1 MRYSW
6 LNQNGV
12 STCVL
17 FMTGWGM
24 DPLPF
29 SSILNDSFD
38 ILMLSDYQHLE
49 PVNMELLGNYEQC
62 HLVAWSMGV
71 WVAGHLLHDV
81 QDHFTT
87 RTAIGGTLDP
97 IHPTT
102 GIPPEAYDFI
112 LQNFTQELLNDFHLS
127 MFTDQEEAQR
137 FFDNRPDR
145 KLDDLLSELGAFKE
159 HYLTYGASADIFTQK
174 IVTSRDRVFPFKNQ
188 LRAWGKKE
196 SKILKLPHFPFYAL
210 RGWEALVDSSL

>member
-6 LNQNGV
+6 LSQKGL

-24 DPLPF
+24 DSLPF
-29 SSILNDSFD
+29 TSIPANGFD
-38 ILMLSDYQHLE
+38 ILMVSDYRDLD
-49 PVNMELLGNYEQC
+49 PVNIELLNNYEQC

-81 QDHFTT
+81 QNHFST

-102 GIPPEAYDFI
+102 GIPPKDYDF
-112 LQNFTQELLNDFHLS
+112 LLHNFTQELLHDFQLS
-127 MFTDQEEAQR
+127 MFTNQNEAQR
-137 FFDNRPDR
+137 FFHNRPER
-145 KLDDLLSELGAFKE
+145 HLDNLLSELGAFKE
-159 HYLTYGASADIFTQK
+159 HSLIHGASADIFTQK

-196 SKILKLPHFPFYAL
+196 SKTLKLPHFPFYTVS
-210 RGWEALVDSSL
+210 GWEALVNGTF

>member
-6 LNQNGV
+6 LNQNGL
-12 STCVL
+12 STCIL

-29 SSILNDSFD
+29 SSIPADNVD
-38 ILMLSDYQHLE
+38 ILMVSDYQHLE

-71 WVAGHLLHDV
+71 WVAGHLLHEV
-81 QDHFTT
+81 QDDFTT

-112 LQNFTQELLNDFHLS
+112 LQNFTQNQLNDFHLS
-127 MFTDQEEAQR
+127 MFTDQEQAQR

-145 KLDDLLSELGAFKE
+145 TLDDVLTELGAFKE
-159 HYLTYGASADIFTQK
+159 HNLIHGAATDIFTQK

-196 SKILKLPHFPFYAL
+196 SDTLKLPHFPFYTL
-210 RGWEALVDSSL
+210 SGWETFINRSF

>member
-1 MRYSW
+1 
-6 LNQNGV
+6 
-12 STCVL
+12 
-17 FMTGWGM
+17 MTGWGM
-24 DPLPF
+24 DPSPF
-29 SSILNDSFD
+29 FSIPNDRFD
-38 ILMLSDYQHLE
+38 LLMLSDYQHLE

-71 WVAGHLLHDV
+71 WAAGHLLHEL

-112 LQNFTQELLNDFHLS
+112 LENFTQNMVNDFHLS
-127 MFTDQEEAQR
+127 MFTDQKEAQR

-145 KLDDLLSELGAFKE
+145 TLDDLLSELGAFKE
-159 HYLTYGASADIFTQK
+159 HYFTYGAAADIFTKK

-196 SKILKLPHFPFYAL
+196 STIVKLPHFPFYAMS
-210 RGWEALVDSSL
+210 GWEALVDGSF

>member
-6 LNQNGV
+6 LNQNGL

-29 SSILNDSFD
+29 SSIQNDSFD

-49 PVNMELLGNYEQC
+49 PVDMELLSQYEQC

-71 WVAGHLLHDV
+71 WVAGHLLHQV
-81 QDHFTT
+81 QDRFTT

-97 IHPTT
+97 VHATA

-112 LQNFTQELLNDFHLS
+112 LQNFTQNLLNDFHQS
-127 MFTDQEEAQR
+127 MFTDEKEARR
-137 FFDNRPDR
+137 FFNNRPDR
-145 KLDDLLSELGAFKE
+145 TLDDLLAELGAFKE
-159 HYLTYGASADIFTQK
+159 HYLTYGPSADIFTQK

-196 SKILKLPHFPFYAL
+196 STILKLPHFPFYAL
-210 RGWEALVDSSL
+210 SGWEALVDGTF